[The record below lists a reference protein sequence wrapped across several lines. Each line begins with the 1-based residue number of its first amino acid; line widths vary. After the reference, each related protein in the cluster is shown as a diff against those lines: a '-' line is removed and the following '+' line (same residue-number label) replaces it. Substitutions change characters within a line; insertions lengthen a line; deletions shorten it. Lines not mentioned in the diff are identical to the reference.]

1 MGVSFHSRWATLLAL
16 VTAVSPAAW
25 GILPDSREPISLD
38 ADSSEYDR
46 EAGSLKFSNVRIVQG
61 SLSIVADLA
70 TADDLDFADSSWQFT
85 GNVVVKGLSSRI
97 DADSA
102 TLTFSDH
109 RLVQAMARGAP
120 ATFERQATEDTR
132 ALNGH
137 AGTIDYDLAAQT
149 LTLSGEA
156 RLVDG
161 QNEINGETL
170 LYRLGEERLVA
181 TSDDTGDQR
190 VRITVTPQT
199 IRDALEEEGREDED
213 SPPATEQDGGQ

>member
-1 MGVSFHSRWATLLAL
+1 MGVSFHSRWAILLAL
-16 VTAVSPAAW
+16 FTAVLPAAW

-61 SLSIVADLA
+61 DLSIVADLA
-70 TADDLDFADSSWQFT
+70 TADDLDFTDSSWQFT
-85 GNVVVKGLSSRI
+85 GNVVVKGFASRI

-102 TLTFSDH
+102 TLTFLDH

-120 ATFERQATEDTR
+120 ATFERRATEETR

-137 AGTIDYDLAAQT
+137 AGTIDYDLAGQT
-149 LTLSGEA
+149 LTLSGQA

-161 QNEINGETL
+161 QNEINGDTL

-181 TSDDTGDQR
+181 TSDDSGDQR

-199 IRDALEEEGREDED
+199 VRDAMENYEKEDED
-213 SPPATEQDGGQ
+213 SPPATEEDDGQ

>member
-1 MGVSFHSRWATLLAL
+1 MGVSFHSLRASSVALLLL
-16 VTAVSPAAW
+16 VAPAAW

-46 EAGSLKFSNVRIVQG
+46 EAGSLQFTNVRIVQG
-61 SLSIVADLA
+61 DLSVVADVA

-85 GNVVVKGLSSRI
+85 GNVVVRGLASVI
-97 DADSA
+97 EANSA
-102 TLTFSDH
+102 TLRFSDH
-109 RLVQAMARGAP
+109 RLVRAMANGSP
-120 ATFERQATEDTR
+120 AIFERQATEETR

-137 AGTIDYDLAAQT
+137 AGTIDYDLSAQT

-156 RLVDG
+156 QLIDG

-170 LYRLGEERLVA
+170 LYRLGEERLVV
-181 TSDDTGDQR
+181 TSDESGDQR

-199 IRDALEEEGREDED
+199 IREALDEQEPGEDAA
-213 SPPATEQDGGQ
+213 PPETDQDGGQ